1 MNNLTGWC
9 AYYGREE
16 PWRAVALRLIALFRL
31 VVFAPTREAFY
42 RTVWITVL
50 VIVLVVV
57 VRVPLPALPE
67 LPPIS
72 IMWITE

>member
-50 VIVLVVV
+50 
-57 VRVPLPALPE
+57 
-67 LPPIS
+67 
-72 IMWITE
+72 